1 MQTNLDV
8 TWYAISYISLDS
20 RYGLNCI
27 LKKDLINTGILDCV
41 YLNLFILYFVLYLGS
56 RFSGKV
62 VKLGSQNISPSEH
75 NTGSDV
81 CCSL

>member
-8 TWYAISYISLDS
+8 TWYAISYPSLDS

-27 LKKDLINTGILDCV
+27 LKKDIINTGILDCV
-41 YLNLFILYFVLYLGS
+41 YLNLFILYFVLHLRS

-62 VKLGSQNISPSEH
+62 VKLGSQNISPSKH
-75 NTGSDV
+75 STGSDV